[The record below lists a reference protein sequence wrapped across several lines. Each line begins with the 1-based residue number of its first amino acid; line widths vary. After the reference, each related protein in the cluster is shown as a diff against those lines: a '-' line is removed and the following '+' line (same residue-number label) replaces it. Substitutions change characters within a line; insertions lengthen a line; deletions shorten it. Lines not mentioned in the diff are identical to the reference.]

1 MTTTT
6 IKFKDAAGFPTTRF
20 PIRATLPQLRAARAP
35 LHARLLLSRLL
46 LFPPILRRH
55 HVCKPRPPPL
65 TPSARLLRLLIH
77 KILNPKSRHGRRPQE
92 IRASFLNRGCCLRRS
107 VWAGAAGAET
117 AVTLQAL
124 AVISGTDLIH
134 RPVQGQLGGVTPA
147 VQGLIYIINIWAPL
161 PSAAPYKDSAR
172 PSSRSSAHAAPGA
185 PCTSARRG
193 ARPPCQL
200 ASS

>member
-1 MTTTT
+1 MQQDSQQQD
-6 IKFKDAAGFPTTRF
+6 FQYA
-20 PIRATLPQLRAARAP
+20 Q
-35 LHARLLLSRLL
+35 
-46 LFPPILRRH
+46 LFPNYERPEPPSTLGYCCLGYCCFLQFFGVIMC
-55 HVCKPRPPPL
+55 VSPAPPPL